1 LKKPGVLRTA
11 SFLCYLGQKLVLAD
25 SPPSHTY
32 KAIADGIN
40 FITQY
45 GLRGWQLIAVSN
57 SIFKALCGRPR
68 LAAGKDIWEARFP

>member
-1 LKKPGVLRTA
+1 MGPLQNRYVIIYFA
-11 SFLCYLGQKLVLAD
+11 AA
-25 SPPSHTY
+25 PSHTY